1 MSERLNAD
9 LSAQLDELRDAN
21 TYKTFLTLRSPQGPV
36 VEMEGHGEVLVL
48 SSNNYLGLA
57 AHPEVIQA
65 AKDALDRYGAGTA
78 SVRFICGTF
87 EPHLELEAELAE
99 LVGTEAALTY
109 ASCWNANEALIP
121 SLTDENTVLISDE
134 LNHASIVDAMR
145 LAKPARKVI
154 FGHSDLDQLREALQ
168 ACEPDQR
175 KLVVTD
181 GVFSMEG
188 DLARLPEL
196 VELTREHD
204 AILIVDDS
212 HGTGVMGATGRGVAE
227 HFGLLGEID
236 VITSTLG
243 KALGGAAGGFV
254 ASSHEVCDLLAQ
266 RSRPQLFSNGIP
278 PSVAASALAAVRVL
292 RAQPE
297 LVERL
302 HTSSRTFRERLDRG
316 RPQSA
321 SGRGGDHPDHRRRHG
336 LRDRAQRAAARR
348 GRLRDRFRLPGRARG
363 NGSRAGADV
372 RGARA
377 RAPRPRGRSVR
388 EGRPGRGP
396 PGRLVLPISE
406 VASGLGLD
414 PGEIEL
420 YGCDKAK
427 IQLSVLE
434 RLAARPNGKLIA
446 ITGITP
452 TKAGEGKTTTAVS
465 LTKGSASSASAPW
478 SACASR
484 RWGRCSARR
493 AAVPAGASPRS
504 LRVRTSTCI
513 SPATYTRSPPRTIS
527 SPLPY
532 PRT

>member
-1 MSERLNAD
+1 MSERLNAE
-9 LSAQLDELRDAN
+9 LSAQLEELRDAN
-21 TYKTFLTLRSPQGPV
+21 TYKTFLTLRSPQGPL

-57 AHPEVIQA
+57 AHPEVIKA
-65 AKDALDRYGAGTA
+65 AKEALDRYGAGTA

-154 FGHSDLDQLREALQ
+154 FGHSDLDQLREALS
-168 ACEPDQR
+168 ACEPSQR
-175 KLVVTD
+175 KIVVTD

-196 VELTREHD
+196 VELTREHE

-254 ASSHEVCDLLAQ
+254 AASHEVCDLLAQ

-278 PSVAASALAAVRVL
+278 PSVASSALAAVRVL
-292 RAQPE
+292 RSQPE

-302 HTSSRTFRERLDRG
+302 HTSSRTFRERL
-316 RPQSA
+316 A
-321 SGRGGDHPDHRRRHG
+321 EVG
-336 LRDRAQRAAARR
+336 L
-348 GRLRDRFRLPGRARG
+348 
-363 NGSRAGADV
+363 
-372 RGARA
+372 
-377 RAPRPRGRSVR
+377 
-388 EGRPGRGP
+388 
-396 PGRLVLPISE
+396 
-406 VASGLGLD
+406 
-414 PGEIEL
+414 
-420 YGCDKAK
+420 
-427 IQLSVLE
+427 
-434 RLAARPNGKLIA
+434 
-446 ITGITP
+446 
-452 TKAGEGKTTTAVS
+452 
-465 LTKGSASSASAPW
+465 
-478 SACASR
+478 
-484 RWGRCSARR
+484 
-493 AAVPAGASPRS
+493 
-504 LRVRTSTCI
+504 
-513 SPATYTRSPPRTIS
+513 
-527 SPLPY
+527 SPLPGEAAIIPIIVGDTAFAIELSRRLLDEGVFVTGFGY
-532 PRT
+532 PVVPEGTARVRVQMSAALEPEHLDRAVSAFEKVGQEAGLLVA